1 MSFRIDLAKNLSDA
15 NALDKELTN
24 IRSYTG
30 TLRDASS
37 IIDPIIRMEI
47 DAGEISQYNYMVI
60 PIFNRKYFIKD
71 ITSES
76 NNLVIIRAHVDVLSS
91 YADEIRTNTGV
102 IARQENKYN
111 LFIDDNLFK
120 IDSRTIVQVKD
131 FTGGGAFQKTP
142 TFCLVTVG

>member
-15 NALDKELTN
+15 NALDKELTS

-47 DAGEISQYNYMVI
+47 DVGEISQYNYMVI

-76 NNLVIIRAHVDVLSS
+76 DNLVIIRAHVDVLSS
-91 YADEIRTNTGV
+91 YADEIRANTGV

-111 LFIDDNLFK
+111 LFIDDNLF
-120 IDSRTIVQVKD
+120 
-131 FTGGGAFQKTP
+131 
-142 TFCLVTVG
+142 

>member
-1 MSFRIDLAKNLSDA
+1 MSFTINLSKNTSDA
-15 NALDKELTN
+15 NALDKVLTN

-37 IIDPIIRMEI
+37 IIDPAIVMEI
-47 DAGEISQYNYMVI
+47 DAGEISQYNYMEI

-71 ITSES
+71 ITAISDK
-76 NNLVIIRAHVDVLSS
+76 LVLINAHVDVLSS
-91 YADEIRTNTGV
+91 YADQIRTNSGV

>member
-15 NALDKELTN
+15 NSLDKTITN

-37 IIDPIIRMEI
+37 IIDPAIVMEV

-71 ITSES
+71 ITAISEK
-76 NNLVIIRAHVDVLSS
+76 LVLIQAHVDVLSS
-91 YADEIRTNTGV
+91 YADEIRANTGV